1 MSAAVRGAGSPRNAE
16 SRGDAQ
22 LQKTEFKTKTISKCV
37 TAAGVFT
44 GLYDKTF
51 ATQKKSIKFTL
62 CLLLTTLM

>member
-22 LQKTEFKTKTISKCV
+22 LQKTEFKTKTMPERV
-37 TAAGVFT
+37 TEAGGFT
-44 GLYDKTF
+44 ELYDKNF

-62 CLLLTTLM
+62 CLFLTTLM